1 MRVQNLLL
9 ITGNPGK
16 AEEFKKLINVKELN
30 FSHRSFDLPE
40 IQSFD
45 IAEIARYKT
54 QAAFKI
60 LPEDFGYDAIL
71 TDDTGLYCEGL
82 NGLPGPF
89 IKWFLDKLNADGIHN
104 LVKNGNTNTKAVCLL
119 SLGIVKSGDVVQFEG
134 TVPGKLVKPQGSG
147 GFGWDR
153 AFLPDGKSKTYGEM
167 TEIEKNK
174 ISHRTLAVN
183 QLRNWLLEKDN
194 L

>member
-1 MRVQNLLL
+1 MRIQNLLL

-16 AEEFKKLINVKELN
+16 AEEFKKLIDVNELS
-30 FSHRSFDLPE
+30 FSHKSLDLPE

-45 IAEIARYKT
+45 IEEIARYKT
-54 QAAFKI
+54 QAALNI
-60 LPEDFGYDAIL
+60 LSEDCGYDAIL

-89 IKWFLDKLNADGIHN
+89 IKWFLDKLNAEGIYN
-104 LVKNGNTNTKAVCLL
+104 LVKNGNTNTNAVCLL
-119 SLGIVKSGDVVQFEG
+119 SLGIIKSGEIVQFNG
-134 TVPGKLVKPQGSG
+134 TVPGKLVEPQGNG

-153 AFLPDGKSKTYGEM
+153 AFLPDCKSKTYGEM
-167 TEIEKNK
+167 TEEEKNK

-183 QLRNWLLEKDN
+183 QFRHWLLEDN
-194 L
+194 NL